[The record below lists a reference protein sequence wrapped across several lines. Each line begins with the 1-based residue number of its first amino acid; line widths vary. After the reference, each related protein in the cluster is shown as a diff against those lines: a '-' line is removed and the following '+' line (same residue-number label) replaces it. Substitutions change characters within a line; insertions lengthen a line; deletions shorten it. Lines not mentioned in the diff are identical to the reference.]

1 MNKINFNKYNL
12 FILIKK
18 KWKINF
24 SHKKLKQFLTIY
36 IQNIYI
42 NFKII

>member
-1 MNKINFNKYNL
+1 MNKINLNIYNL
-12 FILIKK
+12 FILINK

-24 SHKKLKQFLTIY
+24 SPKKLKQFLTIY

-42 NFKII
+42 YKF